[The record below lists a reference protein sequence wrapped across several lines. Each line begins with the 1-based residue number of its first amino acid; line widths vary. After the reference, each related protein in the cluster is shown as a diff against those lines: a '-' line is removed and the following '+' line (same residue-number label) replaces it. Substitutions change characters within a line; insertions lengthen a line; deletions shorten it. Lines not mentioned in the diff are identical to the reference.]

1 MESLKGQNLEEDVHE
16 LKLSACKL
24 LLAIIESR
32 QDSEIYNRIYQSVQ
46 GPRQLLKG
54 TDSYLF
60 VKINL
65 VPVLMW
71 ERANRQTLAMVA
83 SYETRQTTDKDN
95 EIETVGHSLYI
106 LLHQL
111 SKRNPEIK
119 ELMTDESSLTP
130 DESQARLNTFNTL
143 RYTCYVTGFMT

>member
-54 TDSYLF
+54 
-60 VKINL
+60 
-65 VPVLMW
+65 
-71 ERANRQTLAMVA
+71 
-83 SYETRQTTDKDN
+83 
-95 EIETVGHSLYI
+95 I
-106 LLHQL
+106 LLNPYLCLRLTQIL
-111 SKRNPEIK
+111 SHGCLI
-119 ELMTDESSLTP
+119 
-130 DESQARLNTFNTL
+130 
-143 RYTCYVTGFMT
+143 

>member
-54 TDSYLF
+54 KDPNF
-60 VKINL
+60 IVKITI
-65 VPVLMW
+65 VCV
-71 ERANRQTLAMVA
+71 
-83 SYETRQTTDKDN
+83 
-95 EIETVGHSLYI
+95 
-106 LLHQL
+106 
-111 SKRNPEIK
+111 
-119 ELMTDESSLTP
+119 
-130 DESQARLNTFNTL
+130 
-143 RYTCYVTGFMT
+143 

>member
-46 GPRQLLKG
+46 GPRQLLK
-54 TDSYLF
+54 
-60 VKINL
+60 
-65 VPVLMW
+65 
-71 ERANRQTLAMVA
+71 AMVA

-95 EIETVGHSLYI
+95 EIEAV
-106 LLHQL
+106 
-111 SKRNPEIK
+111 
-119 ELMTDESSLTP
+119 
-130 DESQARLNTFNTL
+130 
-143 RYTCYVTGFMT
+143 